1 MLTEENAVVKAKR
14 ILIALN
20 ALLAV
25 SLACNLPSGQSP
37 AQAPGLASTITAVA
51 VPLLQATG
59 TPSITSVP
67 SFAETIA
74 PTSSIA
80 QTSTP
85 TVPQVGVSAATNC
98 RTGPGMQYALIYTLQ
113 PGQTVEIVGKD
124 TLDNYWVVQMP
135 NGGTCWLWGQ
145 YAIVSGNMAALTEYA
160 VPPSPTPALP
170 AAPANLHVRFQCRL
184 NSSPFLHN
192 DVHVNITWQDN
203 ASNADGYYIYRD
215 STLLTTLDANT
226 LGFIDDT
233 TMVALVVAGGPAPA
247 ITYAVQAF
255 NAAGK
260 SGKVSKSISCFN

>member
-1 MLTEENAVVKAKR
+1 MLTQENAVVEAKR
-14 ILIALN
+14 ILIALT

-25 SLACNLPSGQSP
+25 NLACNLPNSQSR
-37 AQAPGLASTITAVA
+37 AQAPGLTSTIAAEAVL
-51 VPLLQATG
+51 LLQAAG
-59 TPSITSVP
+59 TPSLTSIP
-67 SFAETIA
+67 SFTETIA
-74 PTSSIA
+74 PTSSIT
-80 QTSTP
+80 QTSTSSA
-85 TVPQVGVSAATNC
+85 PQVGVTAATNC
-98 RTGPGMQYALIYTLQ
+98 RTGPGMQYEPLYTLQ
-113 PGQTVEIVGKD
+113 PGQTAKIVGKD
-124 TLDNYWVVQMP
+124 TPDNYWVIKMP

-170 AAPANLHVRFQCRL
+170 AAPTNLHIRFQCRL

-215 STLLTTLDANT
+215 GTLLTTLNANT

-260 SGKVSKSISCFN
+260 SEKVSKSISCFS